1 MSNVANKYKVGIFV
15 VATILTL
22 IIIAILLGSFH
33 IFKTSIE
40 CMTVVNSSVQGL
52 SNGAKVKYNGVTIG
66 QVSEIKIS
74 PNGNYVYIYMSLAP
88 ETIVSSD
95 NRDKSAI
102 FIEFIKNEIKNGLCC
117 QLRYEGITG
126 ILYQEIKFFP
136 PEIPRIPMP
145 ELPAIHPLCIPS
157 TPPVLLG
164 DIITKINNSLEKL
177 SKIDEIFIR
186 VIQTVDTVNKYLEGP
201 QLNSFIQETSKI
213 SKNIGDMSQRFNE
226 TLTKDKLEHITKN
239 LYEILDEIKKFSIK
253 LNRELDGSKL
263 PETMADARKVM
274 NNTNEKL
281 ENVTDSIKASAESLT
296 ELTDTLNKKPD
307 SIIWGK
313 DYKEVVPTR

>member
-1 MSNVANKYKVGIFV
+1 MSNVANKYKLGIFV
-15 VATILTL
+15 FAAILTL

-33 IFKTSIE
+33 VFKKNIE

-88 ETIVSSD
+88 EIIVSSD
-95 NRDKSAI
+95 NRDPIAT
-102 FIEFIKNEIKNGLCC
+102 FTEFIKSEIKNGLCC

-126 ILYQEIKFFP
+126 ILYQEIKFFA
-136 PEIPRIPMP
+136 PEIPRIPIP
-145 ELPAIHPLCIPS
+145 ELPAKHPLCIPS

-201 QLNSFIQETSKI
+201 QLNLFIQETAKI
-213 SKNIGDMSQRFNE
+213 SKNIGDISQRFNE
-226 TLTKDKLEHITKN
+226 TLTKDKLEHITKD

-253 LNRELDGSKL
+253 LNRELDDAKL

-274 NNTNEKL
+274 NNTNAKL
-281 ENVTDSIKASAESLT
+281 DEVTNSVKASAESLK

-313 DYKEVVPTR
+313 DYYKVVPSR

>member
-1 MSNVANKYKVGIFV
+1 
-15 VATILTL
+15 
-22 IIIAILLGSFH
+22 
-33 IFKTSIE
+33 
-40 CMTVVNSSVQGL
+40 
-52 SNGAKVKYNGVTIG
+52 
-66 QVSEIKIS
+66 
-74 PNGNYVYIYMSLAP
+74 
-88 ETIVSSD
+88 
-95 NRDKSAI
+95 
-102 FIEFIKNEIKNGLCC
+102 
-117 QLRYEGITG
+117 
-126 ILYQEIKFFP
+126 
-136 PEIPRIPMP
+136 MP